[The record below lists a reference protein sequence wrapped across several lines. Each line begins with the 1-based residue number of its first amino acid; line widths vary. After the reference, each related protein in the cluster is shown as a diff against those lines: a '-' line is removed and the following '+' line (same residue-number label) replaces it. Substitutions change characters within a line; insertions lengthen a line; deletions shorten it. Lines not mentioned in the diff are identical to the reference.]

1 MNIEGKKLF
10 DETIE
15 EKVVDFIRKY
25 RDKPTYLKIP
35 LWTFEDL
42 KAYYLE
48 LIKNDYLS
56 GRFCYKGLYICET
69 PTITNIKE
77 IEVF

>member
-1 MNIEGKKLF
+1 MDLEGKKLF

-25 RDKPTYLKIP
+25 RNKPTYLKIP
-35 LWTFEDL
+35 LWIFEYL
-42 KAYYLE
+42 KANYLQQ
-48 LIKNDYLS
+48 IKIDYLS

-69 PTITNIKE
+69 LTIEEIEE

>member
-1 MNIEGKKLF
+1 MDIEVNKLF
-10 DETIE
+10 DKTIE
-15 EKVVDFIRKY
+15 EKVIDFIKEY

-42 KAYYLE
+42 KANYLE
-48 LIKNDYLS
+48 LIKIDYLS

>member
-1 MNIEGKKLF
+1 MDIKGKKLF

-25 RDKPTYLKIP
+25 RDKPKYLKIP
-35 LWTFEDL
+35 LWLFKKL
-42 KAYYLE
+42 KASYLQQ
-48 LIKNDYLS
+48 IKIDYLS
-56 GRFCYKGLYICET
+56 GRFSYKGLYICET
-69 PTITNIKE
+69 LTIVNIKE